1 MRYTRFFD
9 ITVTK
14 INKIYLIGWFFT
26 TCLFVVRSK
35 IFLVLYVFCF
45 DICLSH
51 VNLSLSLMMLHYI
64 ARILR
69 SFFACSHI
77 LEVYKFETWRKYY
90 LTIELSLL
98 KDGLSDTFDSVV
110 LWNVNKTISRM
121 CCDSSNIIIRH
132 LLYSKR
138 YRF

>member
-1 MRYTRFFD
+1 MYTQLFD

-14 INKIYLIGWFFT
+14 NNEIYLIGWFFT
-26 TCLFVVRSK
+26 TSLFVVVRSK
-35 IFLVLYVFCF
+35 ILLVLYVFCF

-98 KDGLSDTFDSVV
+98 KDGLSDMFDSVV
-110 LWNVNKTISRM
+110 LWFVNKTISQM
-121 CCDSSNIIIRH
+121 CCNASNRVASFMPRDID
-132 LLYSKR
+132 
-138 YRF
+138 F